1 MSSDERRPA
10 VQGRKDLE
18 ASRLAY
24 ALEHM
29 PDNKAY
35 RYAAEQAGGDA
46 DGQHLDAFRDR
57 FTRYR
62 QGWRGNARFAVDN
75 GLHDEYYARTGWG
88 PLSLD
93 IEVAA
98 VCDLACPF
106 CYRQAIATP
115 DKTMTEELFYR
126 VMDQGATLGVPSVK
140 FNWRGEPLLHPALP
154 AFVDY
159 AKQKGVLE
167 TIINTDA
174 VTLTAEKSE
183 ALIDAGLDL
192 IVYSF
197 DGGTK
202 ATYEKMRPGRFKTN
216 HFEDVYAN
224 IRRFAEIRARK
235 SARFPRTKIQMVLTA
250 DTFGEQEQ
258 FFDVFRSFAIDAV
271 FVFMEKHHACFCC
284 AGHQHLHAPE
294 GLIPPTVHAFGCW
307 RIKAKYAD
315 VFCAKNA
322 AQFDR
327 ALESLQVRFKWI
339 IRGDL
344 ANGGTN
350 GTQSHPTRLQKTEER
365 IDLLRGQIQHIRFMD
380 RPQFNISDPASRQH
394 VELLDGIGRDFI
406 GESTDGETCHDC
418 ILRVGLAV
426 C

>member
-1 MSSDERRPA
+1 MNPVLDMQVPDSVAATQPAIPRAVSAINKISS
-10 VQGRKDLE
+10 VV
-18 ASRLAY
+18 
-24 ALEHM
+24 
-29 PDNKAY
+29 
-35 RYAAEQAGGDA
+35 GGS
-46 DGQHLDAFRDR
+46 QR
-57 FTRYR
+57 FTR
-62 QGWRGNARFAVDN
+62 
-75 GLHDEYYARTGWG
+75 
-88 PLSLD
+88 
-93 IEVAA
+93 
-98 VCDLACPF
+98 
-106 CYRQAIATP
+106 
-115 DKTMTEELFYR
+115 KTM
-126 VMDQGATLGVPSVK
+126 
-140 FNWRGEPLLHPALP
+140 
-154 AFVDY
+154 
-159 AKQKGVLE
+159 
-167 TIINTDA
+167 
-174 VTLTAEKSE
+174 
-183 ALIDAGLDL
+183 
-192 IVYSF
+192 
-197 DGGTK
+197 
-202 ATYEKMRPGRFKTN
+202 
-216 HFEDVYAN
+216 
-224 IRRFAEIRARK
+224 
-235 SARFPRTKIQMVLTA
+235 
-250 DTFGEQEQ
+250 EQ

-365 IDLLRGQIQHIRFMD
+365 IDLLSGQIQHIRFMD

-394 VELLDGIGRDFI
+394 VELLDGIGRYFI